1 MSEQGVVAVINT
13 APDTVDLL
21 KDALERAGFVV
32 VSTYTHAVRTGQV
45 DLDAF
50 IRVHAPK
57 VIVYDIA
64 PPYERNW
71 AFFQNLRQTVL
82 KDCRFVLTS
91 VNASQ
96 VSRLVARDDRIYEV
110 VGHSEDLDAVVQA
123 TREAARAR
131 PTR

>member
-1 MSEQGVVAVINT
+1 
-13 APDTVDLL
+13 
-21 KDALERAGFVV
+21 